1 MKAEREI
8 RVPDIKGIAEIRISK
23 AGVDGR
29 PTAEILVD
37 SEIGVDQLGSLITKV
52 TRDKDLRKLVG
63 LKACLACRSGFNLNI
78 RDQFINVLR
87 IDLKEV
93 SG

>member
-1 MKAEREI
+1 M
-8 RVPDIKGIAEIRISK
+8 PNIKGVAEVRISK

-29 PTAEILVD
+29 PTAEFLVS
-37 SEIGVDQLGSLITKV
+37 SEIGVDQLSSLIAKV

-87 IDLKEV
+87 VEL
-93 SG
+93 G

>member
-1 MKAEREI
+1 MPDLKGYAE
-8 RVPDIKGIAEIRISK
+8 VRISK
-23 AGVDGR
+23 AGIDGR

-37 SEIGVDQLGSLITKV
+37 SEIGVSQLGAVIAKV

-63 LKACLACRSGFNLNI
+63 LKACLSCRSGFNLNI

-87 IDLKEV
+87 IDLKEI
-93 SG
+93 GG